1 MKDILVYISNG
12 DGTLKSYYKEL
23 LSVAN
28 RLAGSMN
35 AVVRI
40 VGVSL
45 SDEIINEANLF
56 AAGEVHNYALPAGAN
71 FDFNKSN
78 YIASMFA
85 DTEQTKL
92 ILFSSADKEIAP
104 MISAKLDIPYIA
116 DVMEISINGD
126 TVRTKKS
133 IISGKAVQEDEIT
146 YKSAVLSLRAKMFAI
161 AEGEYAK
168 LEVIAKEAVATG
180 IEKIELIEQSPASQ
194 KQNISEADRLVAVG
208 RGMKAPEDHALIAN
222 LAEKM
227 NAAVAASRAIVD
239 NGWRPHSEQVGQT
252 GKVVSPDL
260 YVACGISGAIQH
272 LAGMNTAKVIVAI
285 NSDKDAPIFS
295 NCDYGIVGD
304 MYEVIPQIMELL

>member
-23 LSVAN
+23 LSEAT
-28 RLAGSMN
+28 RLAGSIN
-35 AVVRI
+35 AVVRV

-45 SDEIINEANLF
+45 SDDVINEANRYTS
-56 AAGEVHNYALPAGAN
+56 GEVYNYALPSGAK

-78 YIASMFA
+78 YIASMFS

-92 ILFSSADKEIAP
+92 ILLSSADKEIAP
-104 MISAKLDIPYIA
+104 VISAKLDIPYIA
-116 DVMEISINGD
+116 DITEINVNGYI
-126 TVRTKKS
+126 VRTKKS
-133 IISGKAVQEDEIT
+133 IISGKATQEDEIT
-146 YKSAVLSLRAKMFAI
+146 YKSAVLSLRSKMFAI
-161 AEGEYAK
+161 AEGDYSK
-168 LEVIAKEAVATG
+168 LEVISKEATLVG
-180 IEKIELIEQSPASQ
+180 IEKIELIEQKSENQ
-194 KQNISEADRLVAVG
+194 KQYISEADRIVAVG
-208 RGMKAPEDHALIAN
+208 RGMKSPEDHTLIAK

-227 NAAVAASRAIVD
+227 NAAVGASRAIVD

-304 MYEVIPQIMELL
+304 MYEVIPKIMELL